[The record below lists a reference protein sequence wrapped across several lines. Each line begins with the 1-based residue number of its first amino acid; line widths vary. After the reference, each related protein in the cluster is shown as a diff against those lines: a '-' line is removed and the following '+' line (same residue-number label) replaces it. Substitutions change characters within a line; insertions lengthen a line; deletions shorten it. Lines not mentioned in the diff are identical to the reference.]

1 MSKSRKDT
9 HDQEPDSPTLQAQ
22 MDELA
27 AVVEQLEDPE
37 VPLEES
43 LSLYEKGMTL
53 VKQATST
60 LEAAEQRVALVTA
73 EGETQALKQ

>member
-1 MSKSRKDT
+1 LSKSRKDT
-9 HDQEPDSPTLQAQ
+9 QDLDTDSPTLQAQ

-27 AVVEQLEDPE
+27 AVVEQLENPE

-73 EGETQALKQ
+73 EGEIQALNQ